1 MSLNQNNLVCNQLT
15 NLVSSQ
21 WLNTQITPIQNAVSM
36 NSVSSIGLNSSTV
49 DQNPYIFNNQIDYG
63 LPITNQKSSGRC
75 WLFATCNLI
84 RTVTFDNWKEEFGKI
99 EDFEISQSYLY
110 FWDKMERYHRNLRYF
125 LEISKLEENKD
136 RYNYQLLQDPMGD
149 GGQWDMA
156 KEIVKKYGVVPKQVY
171 PDSHHSKSSREMN
184 KILTKQLT
192 SDFTTLENTDEQVVE
207 QVIILMMN
215 RVFKMLIS
223 FLGKPPTNFNWTFK
237 NKDSKIFTMY
247 DMTPLKFLE
256 KTKFNPD
263 DWVSIINDP
272 RKENPYLKYYQV
284 KYLGNVYDK
293 HVGWINMEM
302 ERINQL
308 TKNSIDSKIPVWF
321 GCDVGNE
328 WDRSSGVQDPN
339 IVNYNGVLGFESCQ
353 DKESRLKTFSS
364 LPNHAMLI
372 TGYHEDPWNKNIK
385 RWKVE
390 NSWGKTSGSD
400 GFLLM
405 TKKWMD
411 EYVFQV
417 LIKKSLLTDDEKK
430 LLSSEPSDIE
440 PWDPLGTLA

>member
-430 LLSSEPSDIE
+430 ITKL
-440 PWDPLGTLA
+440 